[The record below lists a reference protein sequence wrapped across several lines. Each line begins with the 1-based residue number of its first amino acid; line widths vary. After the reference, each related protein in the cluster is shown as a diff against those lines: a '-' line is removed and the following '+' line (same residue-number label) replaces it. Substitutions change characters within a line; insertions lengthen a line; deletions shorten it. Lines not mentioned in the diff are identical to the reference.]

1 MFVNFAVIDINTYWT
16 SDWVSESELSV
27 GEQPAVQKPTKCQ

>member
-1 MFVNFAVIDINTYWT
+1 MIDIMYLYWT

-27 GEQPAVQKPTKCQ
+27 GEQPVFRSQLNANELS